1 MDLEE
6 LEEARKNLESQILQ
20 KEQERRE
27 IEKQIVSL
35 EQEREKTNNKRRFG
49 QINRILNR
57 KRLGKTNELMDLRYE
72 LSKKEKNIENLKDKM
87 NEVEEKK
94 EMTALGLYQL
104 SDLIEREK
112 QEMQG
117 IEEETSL
124 VPYQEKEEFKK
135 MDQINND
142 LRKKENLI
150 LFDFL
155 ASKYY
160 LKNYLEDVEKIKRNE
175 LIEQLKEFIEAINKE
190 STKQL
195 TTGELEKLNQYEETI
210 KKYQVMEENYQ
221 KEALLQ
227 QQKNRE
233 IAEKITIYEN
243 NGNYYVNN
251 YVATR
256 FLNSKDRESIQ
267 LNGKKLYHIDRNE
280 LESLLKKFNQNIYD
294 VEKNIEEIDSNQAAA
309 AATEEEK
316 KEKTKEL
323 EEDSVSVDEYEI
335 DDEVDK
341 ETTNKVEEEETI
353 ASPEEHPEEEE
364 ETITSSEEHLEEEE
378 ETIASPEEH
387 PEEEEETITNSEE
400 QPEEE
405 EETITSSK
413 EQPEE
418 EEETIASPEEHP
430 EEEEETIASPEEHP
444 EEEEETI
451 TSSEEHP
458 EEEEETITNSKEQPE
473 EEEKRSSDI
482 VYHNMILERIKKVQ
496 DKIALLHQKENGL
509 LKQHIYKEIKG
520 YESELEKLEELAKE
534 TRMEFREDKEDKL
547 ERLDQRY
554 KKNQERIKDYED
566 KIKELKELREQLL
579 TTRKKIK
586 VDKNMVKLIDK
597 IEKLKKSNITC
608 QNRQRRTMM
617 PKVTYENIK
626 RRLLSSEEGV
636 VRAYSDEIEDNKK
649 YQEEMKRITGKEN
662 FFGNIKS
669 KYYDKL
675 GIYYKKKLEKASF
688 ILEEMQDK
696 DTIVEVLGARV
707 TSLPK
712 RLIERLQE
720 SERMN
725 REPSLSM

>member
-117 IEEETSL
+117 IEEETAL

-227 QQKNRE
+227 QQMNRE

-378 ETIASPEEH
+378 ETIASP
-387 PEEEEETITNSEE
+387 
-400 QPEEE
+400 
-405 EETITSSK
+405 
-413 EQPEE
+413 
-418 EEETIASPEEHP
+418 
-430 EEEEETIASPEEHP
+430 
-444 EEEEETI
+444 
-451 TSSEEHP
+451 EEHP

>member
-227 QQKNRE
+227 QQMNRE

-387 PEEEEETITNSEE
+387 PEEPEEEEETITNSEE

-405 EETITSSK
+405 EETITS
-413 EQPEE
+413 
-418 EEETIASPEEHP
+418 
-430 EEEEETIASPEEHP
+430 
-444 EEEEETI
+444 
-451 TSSEEHP
+451 
-458 EEEEETITNSKEQPE
+458 SKEQPE